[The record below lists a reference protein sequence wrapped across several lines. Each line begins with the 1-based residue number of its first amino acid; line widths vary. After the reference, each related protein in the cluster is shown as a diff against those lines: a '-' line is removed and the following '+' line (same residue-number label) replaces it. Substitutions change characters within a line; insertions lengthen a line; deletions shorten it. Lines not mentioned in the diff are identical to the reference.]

1 MNSGIKIGDNSYNVF
16 CYADDVLL
24 TSLTVTGLQSLID
37 RADAYI
43 TGHGLRFN
51 PLKTNCV
58 TYGQTF
64 FEKTPTWF
72 LGSDALCSTDR
83 ISYLGAVLSNASAD
97 HVNERIKAT
106 RKAFYLLQSSGL
118 CCHGVCPNVIAHI
131 WSVALRPILIY
142 GCSALQLNNN
152 HLDRLEKAQASL
164 LKTALGLPK
173 FCRNTQ
179 LLSAMNINRVSLSIA
194 SSQLNSLKSAI
205 TGSSRARHFYL
216 HILRQG
222 KYAKDTLIKRVQL
235 VCSKYD
241 INFLN
246 FLFNQSYARHCKSK
260 LKQCTTDG
268 VIDSIK
274 MLLIDYNDF
283 NRDLVKLL
291 IMPF

>member
-1 MNSGIKIGDNSYNVF
+1 MGPVAHHTLLCLKPPSVSLNSAEI
-16 CYADDVLL
+16 
-24 TSLTVTGLQSLID
+24 
-37 RADAYI
+37 
-43 TGHGLRFN
+43 H
-51 PLKTNCV
+51 
-58 TYGQTF
+58 
-64 FEKTPTWF
+64 
-72 LGSDALCSTDR
+72 
-83 ISYLGAVLSNASAD
+83 SYLVQW
-97 HVNERIKAT
+97 T
-106 RKAFYLLQSSGL
+106 
-118 CCHGVCPNVIAHI
+118 
-131 WSVALRPILIY
+131 LI
-142 GCSALQLNNN
+142 
-152 HLDRLEKAQASL
+152 E
-164 LKTALGLPK
+164 
-173 FCRNTQ
+173 
-179 LLSAMNINRVSLSIA
+179 SLSIA